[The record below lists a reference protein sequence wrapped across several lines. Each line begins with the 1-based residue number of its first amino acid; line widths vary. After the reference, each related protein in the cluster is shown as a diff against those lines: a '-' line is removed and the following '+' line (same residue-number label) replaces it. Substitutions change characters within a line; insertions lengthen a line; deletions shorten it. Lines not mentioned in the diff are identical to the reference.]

1 MHLEALNSVIIIN
14 KQRNFVV
21 ERPEEEGY
29 PRSKLLMV
37 LLALAL
43 LQSSFL

>member
-1 MHLEALNSVIIIN
+1 MHLEALNSVIIN
-14 KQRNFVV
+14 KQRDFAV

-29 PRSKLLMV
+29 PRSKLLMA